1 MSKHMFRIGDR
12 VTIRS
17 DLKEGRYPCGIS
29 HESSLYCND
38 DMARYYAGKTA
49 VVIGVGVVGADKYT
63 LDIDEGQWFWCGAM
77 FSDDEENPCCVPLLF
92 DD

>member
-1 MSKHMFRIGDR
+1 MSKHMFRNGDR

-17 DLKEGRYPCGIS
+17 DLKEGRYPFLATHG
-29 HESSLYCND
+29 SLYCNN

-49 VVIGVGVVGADKYT
+49 VVIGVIGVDRYFLNIDKGRW
-63 LDIDEGQWFWCGAM
+63 LWCGAM
-77 FSDDEENPCCVPLLF
+77 FSDDEENPCCVKLLF